1 MLLELFI
8 VFFKLGAF
16 TIGGGIAMLPLL
28 QNTLIEEKKWFTKE
42 EFVDIV
48 AVCQSLPG
56 VVAINMATYVGYKK
70 KGLAGSIVSTFG
82 VTIPSFV
89 LILLIA
95 RGITALGDNGIA
107 MGAMAGLRAAAL
119 GMVAVAL
126 IQLAPAAVKN
136 KWAALAA
143 ALAFVLIAILN
154 VNTAYV
160 IVLFAVL
167 GIIATM
173 ITSRRAIAAAEASE
187 GDVAC
192 VADAADETE
201 KACEAE
207 TSERDV
213 ACVADAADETEEARE
228 AEAGEEDV
236 ACVADAAS
244 KEKVIREA
252 GGDGK

>member
-1 MLLELFI
+1 MNTLLELFI

-28 QNTLIEEKKWFTKE
+28 QNTLTEEKKWFTRE

-70 KGLAGSIVSTFG
+70 KGLLGSVVSTFG

-95 RGITALGDNGIA
+95 RGITALGDSGTV

-126 IQLAPAAVKN
+126 IQLAPSALKN
-136 KWAALAA
+136 KWAVLAA
-143 ALAFVLIAILN
+143 VSSFVLIAILKI
-154 VNTAYV
+154 NTAYV
-160 IVLFAVL
+160 ILLFAVI
-167 GIIATM
+167 GITVTM
-173 ITSRRAIAAAEASE
+173 IGSRKTAAAAAEA
-187 GDVAC
+187 GDAPS
-192 VADAADETE
+192 AE
-201 KACEAE
+201 KDGENGSAHSAE
-207 TSERDV
+207 KD
-213 ACVADAADETEEARE
+213 
-228 AEAGEEDV
+228 GE
-236 ACVADAAS
+236 
-244 KEKVIREA
+244 
-252 GGDGK
+252 GGDGEC

>member
-1 MLLELFI
+1 MNTLLELFI

-28 QNTLIEEKKWFTKE
+28 QNTLTEEKKWFTRE

-70 KGLAGSIVSTFG
+70 KGLLGSIVSTLG

-89 LILLIA
+89 LILIIA
-95 RGITALGDNGIA
+95 RGITALGDSGVV

-126 IQLAPAAVKN
+126 IQLAPSALRN
-136 KWAALAA
+136 KWAILAA
-143 ALAFVLIAILN
+143 VTAFVLIAILK

-160 IVLFAVL
+160 ILLFAVI
-167 GIIATM
+167 GITVTLM
-173 ITSRRAIAAAEASE
+173 NSRKAVEAAAGEGSASAGE
-187 GDVAC
+187 GGASDGN
-192 VADAADETE
+192 
-201 KACEAE
+201 
-207 TSERDV
+207 RPG
-213 ACVADAADETEEARE
+213 
-228 AEAGEEDV
+228 AGEE
-236 ACVADAAS
+236 
-244 KEKVIREA
+244 E
-252 GGDGK
+252 GGESE